1 MQQALVDM
9 FLHIFSGMIN
19 FAASKRQCEQTWCR
33 KTGFGELL

>member
-1 MQQALVDM
+1 MQQSAVDM
-9 FLHIFSGMIN
+9 FLRIFGGMTN